1 MAKGPKYYVVWEG
14 FQKGVFSSW
23 NECKKQIEGFSGAK
37 YKAFETLDAAKE
49 AYRKNYWECV
59 SKKSGGTLRKSQAL
73 PSAIIADS
81 LAVDAACGGNPGVL
95 EYQGVRTFDKQHIF
109 HRKFPVGT
117 NNIGEFLAIVHGLSY
132 LKKNNLPQPIYS
144 DSQNGISWVKQK
156 KCKTKLPRTPETEE
170 LFQYIERAE
179 LWLKNNTWTT
189 EILKWDT
196 ENWGEIPADFG
207 RK

>member
-14 FQKGVFSSW
+14 FQTGIFASW
-23 NECKKQIEGFSGAK
+23 NECRKQIEGFSGAK
-37 YKAFETLDAAKE
+37 YKAFETMEAAQA
-49 AYRKNYWECV
+49 AYRKNYWQCV
-59 SKKSGGTLRKSQAL
+59 QKKDSPRQKTLPLGGG
-73 PSAIIADS
+73 IIADS

-95 EYQGVRTFDKQHIF
+95 EYQGVRTSDGQQIF
-109 HRKFPVGT
+109 HKMFPVGT

-132 LKKNNLPQPIYS
+132 LKKRGLTQPIYS
-144 DSQNGISWVKQK
+144 DSQNGISWVRQK

-179 LWLKNNTWTT
+179 NWLKNNTWTT